1 MMYDDVRGIWSKVY
15 GGTKLMLLKGYS
27 NVQKARERV
36 YGEPDTTHVKDG
48 G

>member
-1 MMYDDVRGIWSKVY
+1 MFVC
-15 GGTKLMLLKGYS
+15 S

-36 YGEPDTTHVKDG
+36 YGEPDKSATTREKDG